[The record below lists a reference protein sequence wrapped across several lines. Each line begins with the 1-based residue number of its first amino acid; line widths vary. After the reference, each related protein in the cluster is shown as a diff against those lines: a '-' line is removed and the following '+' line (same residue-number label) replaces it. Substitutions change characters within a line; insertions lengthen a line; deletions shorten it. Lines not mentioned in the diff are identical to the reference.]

1 MVILAGDSEG
11 ETPWQQRVDLL
22 LRRLESHDAPD
33 TQVTELEDAP
43 LKRIPPSASLT
54 ASLLRATAEASFAS
68 WQDALERRKRSLKE
82 LEALLEVLPLAGEST
97 KAMTSGPA
105 VLQGVALPEQVTL
118 FQSHEYLEH
127 CNQPKGG
134 YLQPVETSTL
144 QHPNHYYRSRE
155 QDLESCSSVQVASP
169 PASSGRCLGK
179 QQQVP
184 ASPGEAAGSK
194 QVPQAEPTQPPPQRH
209 AGSPPRA
216 RSVGEAAEVSTRRAQ
231 QENPAQELSTRRPQ
245 QENLASPIQQSASSK
260 PPASPPKGAA
270 TTVETESCFS
280 PIRIPA
286 TGASAASRQTPCT
299 PPAAAEV
306 PQQCPACGNVYAPD
320 ARFCRRCGQPR
331 TATVP
336 SYPPSP
342 PDYEP
347 TSWSANGV
355 PAPSRPPALAEPVS
369 ACLSAPK
376 QPMLLP
382 SKLQLTPPAQGLEA
396 SGSALPLHG
405 VKLAPPVQGLE
416 ASGPVLPQH
425 SARLPSPVQG
435 LEASGPVLLQ
445 HSARLPS
452 PVQGL
457 EASGPVLLQHSA
469 RLPSPVQ
476 GLEASGPV
484 LPQHSARLPS
494 PVQGLEASG
503 PVLLQ
508 HSARLPSPVQGL
520 EASGPVLPQHSA
532 RLPSP
537 VQGLEASGSA
547 LPLQGLTPTLSARPM
562 PAAMTVLPTLQASVM
577 PTQAPTSLLPVQ
589 GSQPAM
595 VSQVV
600 PPVAATSST
609 PPQQSTAADLTADSI
624 SKAPVGSQFLV
635 PRGSFGPATP
645 PPSDRLVPAE
655 QETGMRLQAWI
666 AEPVTAGARAAAA
679 MKAAEKPEEQHP
691 ELRTAI
697 VPLDETSN
705 QDTVSEQHK
714 EQVQRLKK
722 GIKPIDLEAA
732 KEGCLRR
739 FKWC

>member
-445 HSARLPS
+445 
-452 PVQGL
+452 Q
-457 EASGPVLLQHSA
+457 
-469 RLPSPVQ
+469 
-476 GLEASGPV
+476 
-484 LPQHSARLPS
+484 
-494 PVQGLEASG
+494 
-503 PVLLQ
+503 
-508 HSARLPSPVQGL
+508 
-520 EASGPVLPQHSA
+520 

>member
-194 QVPQAEPTQPPPQRH
+194 QVPQAEPTQPPPQRRVQLRCGPARH

-445 HSARLPS
+445 
-452 PVQGL
+452 Q
-457 EASGPVLLQHSA
+457 
-469 RLPSPVQ
+469 
-476 GLEASGPV
+476 
-484 LPQHSARLPS
+484 
-494 PVQGLEASG
+494 
-503 PVLLQ
+503 
-508 HSARLPSPVQGL
+508 
-520 EASGPVLPQHSA
+520 